1 MLRLGMRVIGYKAN
15 LDELPS
21 SQQIRYIS
29 KTCLTYEGG
38 YMSEIEVVRL
48 SSKGQVVIPKPVRGE
63 LGLKEGDRLLAYAK
77 GGLLVMRKVEKEESL
92 LSVLAAG
99 SRKKVASLK
108 LSYKEVDR
116 AVEETREGS
125 RKEA

>member
-1 MLRLGMRVIGYKAN
+1 
-15 LDELPS
+15 
-21 SQQIRYIS
+21 
-29 KTCLTYEGG
+29 
-38 YMSEIEVVRL
+38 MSEIEVVRL

-63 LGLKEGDRLLAYAK
+63 LGLKEGDRLLTYAK

-92 LSVLAAG
+92 LSILAAS

-116 AVEETREGS
+116 TIEETRKGS